1 MKAII
6 IDDEPLARNLLRGML
21 TEYCPEVEVV
31 DDCPDLATGV
41 KSIHKHKPDVVFLDI
56 EMPGQNGLEIL
67 DYFNEDEVNFAI
79 IFVTAYNA
87 YAIEAFKLS
96 AVGYVLKP
104 IEAEDLQACVRQF
117 GKRSAKQNLQSLR
130 TTMLRSLPKKMAI
143 HGVSSVVFMELD
155 EILFF
160 EAEGAYTKVYIR
172 DGRSIVTSKG
182 LKHYETLLGANPT
195 FFRCHKSYI
204 VNLAHVNE
212 YVKSSGG
219 YLKVQKYEIGIS
231 PDKIATFTERMLS

>member
-21 TEYCPEVEVV
+21 NEYCPDVEVV
-31 DDCPDLATGV
+31 DDSADLASGV
-41 KSIHKHKPDVVFLDI
+41 KAIRKHKPDLVFLDI
-56 EMPGQNGLEIL
+56 EMPGQNGLEIM
-67 DYFNEDEVNFAI
+67 DYFDEDDLNFSI

-96 AVGYVLKP
+96 AAGYILKP
-104 IEAEDLQACVRQF
+104 IEAEELQTCVSNF
-117 GKRSAKQNLQSLR
+117 SKRNSKQSLQTLR
-130 TTMLRSLPKKMAI
+130 ANMLRSLPRKMAI
-143 HGVSSVVFMELD
+143 HSVSSVVFVELD
-155 EILFF
+155 DILFF

-182 LKHYETLLGANPT
+182 LKHYETLLAANPS

-219 YLKVQKYEIGIS
+219 YLKVQQYEVGIS
-231 PDKIATFTERMLS
+231 LDKIATFTERMIS

>member
-21 TEYCPEVEVV
+21 SEYCHEVEVM
-31 DDCPDLATGV
+31 DDCADLATGV
-41 KSIHKHKPDVVFLDI
+41 KSIRKNKPDLVFLDI

-67 DYFNEDEVNFAI
+67 DYFDEEDVNFSV

-96 AVGYVLKP
+96 AVGYILKP
-104 IEAEDLQACVRQF
+104 IEAEDLQACVSNF
-117 GKRSAKQNLQSLR
+117 NKRNSKQNLQTLR
-130 TTMLRSLPKKMAI
+130 ANMLPSLPRKMAI
-143 HGVSSVVFMELD
+143 HGVSSVVFVELED
-155 EILFF
+155 ILFF

-182 LKHYETLLGANPT
+182 LKHYETLLNANPV

-219 YLKVQKYEIGIS
+219 YLKVQQHEVSIS
-231 PDKIATFTERMLS
+231 PDKIATFTERMML